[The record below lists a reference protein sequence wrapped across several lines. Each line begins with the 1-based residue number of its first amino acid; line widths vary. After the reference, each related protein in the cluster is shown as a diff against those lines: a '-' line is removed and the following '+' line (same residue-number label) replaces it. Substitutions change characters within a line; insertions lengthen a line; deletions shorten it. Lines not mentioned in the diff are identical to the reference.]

1 MAENEMDLS
10 RRQVEDLQSGVFR
23 LQQSD
28 SEVLYRSLFEN
39 NHAVMLL
46 IDPETAAIKD
56 ANPAACSYYGWSRE
70 ELKGRKIY
78 DINTL
83 TIEEVAAQMNLAR
96 SEKRRNFFFKHRRA
110 DGGIRDVEVYSGPLT
125 VKGETLLYS
134 IIHDITDRVQA
145 QELLTE
151 SERRLS
157 TLMANLP
164 GMAYRCLNDEFWTMK
179 FVSDGCFDLTGFPPD
194 HLLENHRTNYAE
206 LIHPDDRQMVRD
218 KIQSSLERRSQFN
231 LTYRIHTASG
241 KEKWVLEIGQGVFSD
256 TGDLLAIEGF
266 ITDITERIK
275 AEEER
280 VRLEDQNR
288 QLQKAESLGLYG
300 WGHRPPFQQP
310 AWGCVREP

>member
-157 TLMANLP
+157 TL
-164 GMAYRCLNDEFWTMK
+164 
-179 FVSDGCFDLTGFPPD
+179 DG
-194 HLLENHRTNYAE
+194 
-206 LIHPDDRQMVRD
+206 
-218 KIQSSLERRSQFN
+218 
-231 LTYRIHTASG
+231 
-241 KEKWVLEIGQGVFSD
+241 
-256 TGDLLAIEGF
+256 
-266 ITDITERIK
+266 
-275 AEEER
+275 
-280 VRLEDQNR
+280 
-288 QLQKAESLGLYG
+288 
-300 WGHRPPFQQP
+300 
-310 AWGCVREP
+310 